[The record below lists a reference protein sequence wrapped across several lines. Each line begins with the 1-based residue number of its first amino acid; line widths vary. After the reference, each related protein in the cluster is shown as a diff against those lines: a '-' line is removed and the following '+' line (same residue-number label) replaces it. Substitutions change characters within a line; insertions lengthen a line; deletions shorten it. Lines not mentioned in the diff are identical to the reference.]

1 MYAFLQTS
9 GVHSQIAEAWFSR
22 SLENLTKRSEGE
34 KTQKGSMV
42 KDSAKGYDH
51 LAMEKVCLLLRDI
64 QEKLTSV
71 PETKGGKVMK
81 YTGTL
86 VLLEDTI
93 LVDEDLIMEA
103 VKQGGATVTK
113 SDSTGGETN
122 GQSTTKRDTS
132 NNRGKLNGLLKMS
145 QTSLSWVA
153 I

>member
-1 MYAFLQTS
+1 M
-9 GVHSQIAEAWFSR
+9 
-22 SLENLTKRSEGE
+22 
-34 KTQKGSMV
+34 
-42 KDSAKGYDH
+42 
-51 LAMEKVCLLLRDI
+51 
-64 QEKLTSV
+64 